1 MKENL
6 VTDTTLIDEL
16 VSFPVF
22 SDEENADY
30 KDAHYTKCGKL
41 LKRIIRKGKDPC
53 AQLCTILKDQ
63 EYVSSQNRQPVSGKF

>member
-6 VTDTTLIDEL
+6 VTHTTQIDEL
-16 VSFPVF
+16 VSLLVF

-41 LKRIIRKGKDPC
+41 LKRVIRKGKDPC